1 MILYLYLSAEQY
13 MHDGEPAGEVPSL
26 TEAWGGWEIW
36 LGEPAGDAKPRNPRY
51 VDTMRWAHR
60 LRLSDLKAGQRFSE
74 TVLITFPA
82 PL

>member
-51 VDTMRWAHR
+51 VDRMR
-60 LRLSDLKAGQRFSE
+60 
-74 TVLITFPA
+74 
-82 PL
+82 